1 MQKWLDSN
9 DIQMYSTYNEDKSVV
24 VKRFIKASKGKV
36 YKKMT
41 ANDNKSD
48 LGYLNKVVDEY
59 NNTYHHSIGKNPINA
74 DWSALTEEIDKNP
87 KSPKLKVGDRVRIT
101 KYKNIFSKNYAE
113 NWSIEIFVIYCEN

>member
-9 DIQMYSTYNEDKSVV
+9 DIQMYSTYNEDKSVI
-24 VKRFIKASKGKV
+24 VKRFIKASKGEI

-41 ANDNKSD
+41 ANGNKSD
-48 LGYLNKVVDEY
+48 LGYLNKLVDEY

-74 DWSALTEEIDKNP
+74 DWSALTEEIDKNL
-87 KSPKLKVGDRVRIT
+87 KSPKLKVSDRVRIT
-101 KYKNIFSKNYAE
+101 KYKNIFSKDYAE